1 MVCVEATSP
10 QSQDGAHTAPRACIS
25 WKRYEGSPSPLPLM
39 RTACLTTS
47 SNHLGSP
54 LWIIKDCQ
62 YTVYHILAS
71 IGRTIFFMVS
81 YAFIK
86 PTLLCKQHFLLSELL
101 TMVGLQPVSCTNWWS
116 KCAEN
121 CHRLPGVFGPKSHL
135 K

>member
-1 MVCVEATSP
+1 MVCAEATSP
-10 QSQDGAHTAPRACIS
+10 QSQDGAHAALRACVS
-25 WKRYEGSPSPLPLM
+25 WKRYEGSTSPL
-39 RTACLTTS
+39 
-47 SNHLGSP
+47 NHAYSMFNYIIQSLGVSVVDYQG
-54 LWIIKDCQ
+54 LS
-62 YTVYHILAS
+62 VYHILAL

-81 YAFIK
+81 FVFIK
-86 PTLLCKQHFLLSELL
+86 PTPLCKQHFLLSELL